1 MQDGLQ
7 LAPSL
12 KFDSLEVELDAEMVV
27 NSNLFGIIVKYL
39 KMPDESN
46 FTIQTLHCVY
56 YEAKKSANAQKNNID
71 ALKICHL

>member
-1 MQDGLQ
+1 VQDGLQ

-12 KFDSLEVELDAEMVV
+12 NFDSLEVELDAEIVV
-27 NSNLFGIIVKYL
+27 NSNLFGTIVKYQE
-39 KMPDESN
+39 MPDESN

-56 YEAKKSANAQKNNID
+56 YEAKKCANAQKNNID